1 MYTCD
6 WQTRETVD
14 HRGQNKL
21 RNRPSSWTQF
31 LYFQSRTNVICFS
44 FAIEERSE
52 KIEDSKGDG
61 QLSCCWLPSRCSAGF
76 PSRKTLAQTT
86 ILRHYHCTS
95 IPFPPCL
102 SVPGMLRRRQ
112 STVRTACPHSVYLQI
127 CFLTQLNSK
136 YHLISLWKQQ
146 EPPDEATHIIEF
158 IILGWALGTNGEQ

>member
-21 RNRPSSWTQF
+21 RNRPSSRTQF

-44 FAIEERSE
+44 FAIDERSE
-52 KIEDSKGDG
+52 KIEDSKGDR
-61 QLSCCWLPSRCSAGF
+61 QLSCCWLPGRCSAGF

-95 IPFPPCL
+95 IPFPPVPLSARDAQETTEHSQNSVSSLCL
-102 SVPGMLRRRQ
+102 
-112 STVRTACPHSVYLQI
+112 
-127 CFLTQLNSK
+127 LTDLFSNSIK
-136 YHLISLWKQQ
+136 
-146 EPPDEATHIIEF
+146 
-158 IILGWALGTNGEQ
+158 